1 MALEKW
7 KNQNRRIAKFKNW
20 PIHLEFGHSLI
31 LAICSSLFEIFLA
44 LEQVL
49 DSLVVDILYI
59 PFYDHF
65 SLVYHHKN
73 NDYNFHKV
81 RYKKWVQTGPIMI
94 KSVISRRFLN
104 LCFLS
109 ANIKLPKMEA
119 VWRRS
124 FSVIASSGWISS
136 LVLIVRQ
143 TGRILL
149 WLFFWACIKIFPS
162 HSAIIN

>member
-1 MALEKW
+1 MALENGKI
-7 KNQNRRIAKFKNW
+7 KIGESPNSKIGHSEW

-31 LAICSSLFEIFLA
+31 LAIRSSLFEIFLA

-81 RYKKWVQTGPIMI
+81 RYKK
-94 KSVISRRFLN
+94 
-104 LCFLS
+104 
-109 ANIKLPKMEA
+109 
-119 VWRRS
+119 
-124 FSVIASSGWISS
+124 
-136 LVLIVRQ
+136 
-143 TGRILL
+143 
-149 WLFFWACIKIFPS
+149 
-162 HSAIIN
+162 